1 MSAPYQVSK
10 HWFADHIEPYLRSE
24 KDLLNSKFDYESG
37 VYIYGA
43 GELGVL
49 AISYCESCSIPIH
62 GVLDRNKIGVMKG
75 RTAEYTIKHPDLI
88 ELQENKDVLVVVAIA
103 TVPFGDIR
111 KQLTQ
116 SGWNHVSPFYNLTT
130 KQRKGHP
137 LRNGWALGKVTDHE
151 IDTVRWVCQK
161 WEDDISFH
169 HYEAFIAWHRDNTE
183 IDLEEYPID
192 AEQRYVIPQLQEVLR
207 ACNQQ
212 FVDIGSHRGESV
224 HRLNKAGILF
234 NEYIL
239 IEPDALS
246 RKIIESNLHELFSEN
261 VQVSIRDAILGDYN
275 HFVPFKEG
283 LGYSSQIWDE
293 STEHRQ
299 VMRLDDLE
307 LQPSFLKIHTEGTE
321 WNILRGAQKT
331 IASNRPCI
339 AFSVYHSR
347 NGFFSDIAGAMR
359 LFSGYRWFF
368 RLHSYQGTGAFVYA
382 IPDSSPNQR
391 LHVH

>member
-1 MSAPYQVSK
+1 MSDPYKTSK
-10 HWFADHIEPYLRSE
+10 DLFVNHVEPYLRS
-24 KDLLNSKFDYESG
+24 DRSSLDFYFDPETG
-37 VYIYGA
+37 VFIYGG
-43 GELGVL
+43 GELGAL
-49 AISYCESCSIPIH
+49 AIDYCESCSIPIH
-62 GVLDRNKIGVMKG
+62 GILDRNKTGVMKG
-75 RTAEYTIKHPDLI
+75 RSGGYAIKHPDLI
-88 ELQENKDVLVVVAIA
+88 EDHENKGITVAVAIA
-103 TVPFGDIR
+103 TAPFGSIR
-111 KQLTQ
+111 RQLNK
-116 SGWNHVSPFYNLTT
+116 SGWKHVIPFYNLTA
-130 KQRKGHP
+130 KKRKGHP
-137 LRNGWALGKVTDHE
+137 LRNGWTLGNVTEEE
-151 IDTVRWVCQK
+151 IRTVEWISQK
-161 WEDDISFH
+161 WADDISFH

-183 IDLEEYPID
+183 VDLGDNPID
-192 AEQRYVIPQLQEVLR
+192 TEQRYVIPQLQEVLR

-261 VQVSIRDAILGDYN
+261 VQVSIRDAVLGDYN